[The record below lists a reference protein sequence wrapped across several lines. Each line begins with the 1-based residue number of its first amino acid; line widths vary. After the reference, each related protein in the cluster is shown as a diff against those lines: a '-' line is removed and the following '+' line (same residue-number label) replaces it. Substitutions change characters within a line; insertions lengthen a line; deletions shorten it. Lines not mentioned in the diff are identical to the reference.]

1 MIISQQKVAPHHKLG
16 QMVVF
21 SFQNVD
27 MLLGRG
33 SLEVYTSRLPEVHIS
48 ILKTEIIT
56 PSLEV

>member
-1 MIISQQKVAPHHKLG
+1 MIISQQKVATHHKLG